1 MSRASRVAPA
11 TVTYISY
18 LPGDDDPLDERAT
31 EACQAL
37 VDALDSALRKT
48 SEAFWA
54 HVQRNGRGLGRSLD
68 TYLQFK
74 TRPFETRGR
83 GAEPSTSV
91 TEDELGRKV
100 FLTMLRLVNDGA
112 RERSCLTLEERRQ
125 AVLKHNLIDVPK
137 LIDLTVI
144 YGSDNRDLVHEVLE
158 NAVKLLPTLEDD
170 FGRTGLMIEK
180 NLKDMAARVTPA
192 AEANELPPDG
202 LSESLSYFHD
212 VAISLVSLVTVYPE
226 AAEWLRRDGNLT
238 GALEKIRS
246 MVLSSF
252 QSMATCDSD
261 SLDTVRGSLGA
272 AISFLRSADGGGG
285 GGGGGG
291 GEPVDAERD
300 KYVGLAPVV
309 VNTIESV
316 RIILPDVGI
325 GFLKACVDHFGPNAE
340 SIVQHLFEESLPP
353 DLRSLDRQLGWP
365 PPASKLT
372 WRSRPQPSIPVGKRL
387 NKEADLELSVE
398 DKKRVLKAA
407 RNLEYEDEYDDSFD
421 DLPVQVANVT
431 LGTDELEDGDG
442 RKERANAS
450 KRVFYVAD
458 GKVYHSHKAGAE
470 KIFAHSAE
478 EASTIALAQEKTKRT
493 EIEGLGAGGNKSR
506 FDSAFTPSTS
516 AVPFTPRGLSTSAS
530 AKEQPRAN
538 GGAGRG
544 GRGSGG
550 RQTRGLTAKDF
561 THKHHNQKAKAAKKA
576 AL

>member
-1 MSRASRVAPA
+1 
-11 TVTYISY
+11 
-18 LPGDDDPLDERAT
+18 
-31 EACQAL
+31 
-37 VDALDSALRKT
+37 
-48 SEAFWA
+48 
-54 HVQRNGRGLGRSLD
+54 
-68 TYLQFK
+68 
-74 TRPFETRGR
+74 
-83 GAEPSTSV
+83 
-91 TEDELGRKV
+91 LGRKV

-291 GEPVDAERD
+291 GE
-300 KYVGLAPVV
+300 
-309 VNTIESV
+309 
-316 RIILPDVGI
+316 
-325 GFLKACVDHFGPNAE
+325 
-340 SIVQHLFEESLPP
+340 EEEEEEEMENPWM
-353 DLRSLDRQLGWP
+353 Q
-365 PPASKLT
+365 
-372 WRSRPQPSIPVGKRL
+372 
-387 NKEADLELSVE
+387 
-398 DKKRVLKAA
+398 
-407 RNLEYEDEYDDSFD
+407 
-421 DLPVQVANVT
+421 
-431 LGTDELEDGDG
+431 
-442 RKERANAS
+442 
-450 KRVFYVAD
+450 
-458 GKVYHSHKAGAE
+458 
-470 KIFAHSAE
+470 SAI
-478 EASTIALAQEKTKRT
+478 ST
-493 EIEGLGAGGNKSR
+493 
-506 FDSAFTPSTS
+506 
-516 AVPFTPRGLSTSAS
+516 
-530 AKEQPRAN
+530 
-538 GGAGRG
+538 
-544 GRGSGG
+544 
-550 RQTRGLTAKDF
+550 
-561 THKHHNQKAKAAKKA
+561 
-576 AL
+576 

>member
-1 MSRASRVAPA
+1 
-11 TVTYISY
+11 VTYIPY
-18 LPGDDDPLDERAT
+18 LPGDDDSLDERAA

-54 HVQRNGRGLGRSLD
+54 HVQRNGRGLARTLD

-74 TRPFETRGR
+74 TRPFESRGR

-112 RERSCLTLEERRQ
+112 RERSCLTPEERRQ

-137 LIDLTVI
+137 LIDLTVL

-170 FGRTGLMIEK
+170 FVRTGGMIEK

-192 AEANELPPDG
+192 AQANELPPDG

-212 VAISLVSLVTVYPE
+212 VAISLVSLVAVYPE
-226 AAEWLRRDGNLT
+226 AAEWLRRDGNLI
-238 GALEKIRS
+238 GALEKIQS
-246 MVLSSF
+246 TVLSSF
-252 QSMATCDSD
+252 QTVATCDGD
-261 SLDTVRGSLGA
+261 SLDMVRDSLGA
-272 AISFLRSADGGGG
+272 AISCLRSAEGV
-285 GGGGGG
+285 G
-291 GEPVDAERD
+291 GELVDAERD

-365 PPASKLT
+365 PPAAKLV
-372 WRSRPQPSIPVGKRL
+372 WRSHPQPGIPIGKRF
-387 NKEADLELSVE
+387 NKEVDLELSVE
-398 DKKRVLKAA
+398 DKNRVLKAA
-407 RNLEYEDEYDDSFD
+407 RDLEYEDEYDDSFD

-431 LGTDELEDGDG
+431 LGTDELEDGDD

-478 EASTIALAQEKTKRT
+478 EASTIALTQEKTKRN

-506 FDSAFTPSTS
+506 FDSAFVPSTS
-516 AVPFTPRGLSTSAS
+516 AVPFTPRGSSTSAL
-530 AKEQPRAN
+530 AKEQPKAS
-538 GGAGRG
+538 GGPGRG